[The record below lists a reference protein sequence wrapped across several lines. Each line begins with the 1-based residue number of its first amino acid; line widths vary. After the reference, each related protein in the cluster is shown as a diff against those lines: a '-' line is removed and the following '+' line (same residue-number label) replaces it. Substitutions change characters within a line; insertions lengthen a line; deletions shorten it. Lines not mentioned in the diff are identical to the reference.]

1 MARTGPPAY
10 AWDWFARQRLLWRD
24 ARRRLAASATP
35 AAMRYAAVDTRADVM
50 ALLRADYGRDAVVRA
65 AIDASVTELVFL
77 GRIDVPFAR
86 LGLRN
91 APRGQRWWW
100 TALTGEEL
108 DRPTPRGRA
117 TRTAADP
124 GTPVATGG
132 SPEAQQLT
140 LVDLAEVDPEHALDD
155 VAGGYGDT
163 RH

>member
-108 DRPTPRGRA
+108 DGPPTDRPAAGLGDRADQRPTRP
-117 TRTAADP
+117 AARQLQLLDTDP
-124 GTPVATGG
+124 A
-132 SPEAQQLT
+132 EAF
-140 LVDLAEVDPEHALDD
+140 DD
-155 VAGGYGDT
+155 IAQGYGD
-163 RH
+163 R

>member
-108 DRPTPRGRA
+108 DVPPTGRPGDGLDDRAGQRSTRPTA
-117 TRTAADP
+117 HQLQLLDTDP
-124 GTPVATGG
+124 
-132 SPEAQQLT
+132 AQAF
-140 LVDLAEVDPEHALDD
+140 DDIAE
-155 VAGGYGDT
+155 GYGD
-163 RH
+163 R